1 MNEIQHIIF
10 DLGNV
15 LVKVHPDKAILNLSD
30 KCNIPVKEIKTLF
43 LSNFHK
49 AFMKGLYNPEEFF
62 DIIAT
67 KYQCSLSRSE
77 YIDIWS
83 KIIGKPKDGIEEL
96 IMLLKSKFTLSI
108 CSNIDP
114 LHWKII
120 EQNINFIHDFKY
132 HFLSFQMKMIK
143 PNLKVFSYILNF
155 LSTTGE
161 QCVFIDDIGS
171 NVKAAGKYGF
181 HGIVANNSKQIIKGL
196 KKYNIEI

>member
-1 MNEIQHIIF
+1 MNEIKHIIF

-15 LVKVHPDKAILNLSD
+15 LIKIHPNKAILTFSY
-30 KCNIPVKEIKTLF
+30 KCNIPIEEIKTLF

-62 DIIAT
+62 DIIMT
-67 KYQCSLSRSE
+67 KYQCSLSQSE
-77 YIDIWS
+77 YIDIWNEV
-83 KIIGKPKDGIEEL
+83 IGKPKDGIEEL
-96 IMLLKSKFTLSI
+96 IMVLKSKFTLSI

-114 LHWKII
+114 LHWKIV
-120 EQNINFIHDFKY
+120 EQNIDFIHYFKY
-132 HFLSFQMKMIK
+132 YFLSFQMKMIK
-143 PNLKVFSYILNF
+143 PNLKVFSHILNS
-155 LSTTGE
+155 LSTAGE
-161 QCVFIDDIGS
+161 QCVFIDDIQS